1 MSILVTRPHP
11 DNEATADNLRAR
23 GHVVLLAPVLK
34 FEPVA
39 FHDESE
45 ANYSAIIVTS
55 ANAIRAVAPLLQDLG
70 LQDPGLKDLDLL
82 KLPLFAVGEHTAAA
96 ARDAG
101 FAEVIVAG
109 GDAAALRDKVVQSA
123 REKVLKKKGT
133 LLYLAGADLSRDL
146 SGELGAEGFSV
157 VTQTTYRMA
166 PVKILPRD
174 VCDGFAAHGI
184 EAVLH
189 YSRRSARAF
198 LEAARDEGVE
208 ISALAIPQCCLSE
221 TVAAVLREAGASQV
235 LVAASPDENALF
247 GTLERALR
255 TRLA

>member
-11 DNEATADNLRAR
+11 DNEATAENLRAR
-23 GHVVLLAPVLK
+23 GHLVLLAPVLK

-45 ANYSAIIVTS
+45 ADYDGIIVTS
-55 ANAIRAVAPLLQDLG
+55 ANAIRAVAPQLQDL
-70 LQDPGLKDLDLL
+70 DLSQ
-82 KLPLFAVGEHTAAA
+82 LPLFAVGEHTAAA

-109 GDAAALRDKVVQSA
+109 GDAAALRDKVMQSVRA
-123 REKVLKKKGT
+123 KVLKKKST

-146 SGELGAEGFSV
+146 GGELGAEGFNV

-166 PVKILPRD
+166 PVKLLPRE
-174 VCDGFAAHGI
+174 VCEGFAAHGI

-198 LEAARDEGVE
+198 LDAARGEGVE

-221 TVAAVLREAGASQV
+221 TVAGVLREAGASQV
-235 LVAASPDENALF
+235 LVAAMPDENALF
-247 GTLERALR
+247 ETLERALR

>member
-11 DNEATADNLRAR
+11 DNEATSENLRAR
-23 GHVVLLAPVLK
+23 GHVALLAPVLK

-45 ANYSAIIVTS
+45 TSYSAVIVTS
-55 ANAIRAVAPLLQDLG
+55 ANAIRGVAPQLRGLG
-70 LQDPGLKDLDLL
+70 LQE
-82 KLPLFAVGEHTAAA
+82 LPLFAVGEHTAAA

-101 FAEVIVAG
+101 FAEVVVAG
-109 GDAAALRDKVVQSA
+109 GDAAALRDKVMQSA
-123 REKVLKKKGT
+123 RDKRLKKKST

-146 SGELGAEGFSV
+146 GGELGAEGFNV

-166 PVKILPRD
+166 PVKLLPRD
-174 VCDGFAAHGI
+174 VCEGFAAHGI

-198 LEAARDEGVE
+198 LEAARAEGVE

-221 TVAAVLREAGASQV
+221 TVAGVLREAGASQV
-235 LVAASPDENALF
+235 LVAATPDENALF
-247 GTLERALR
+247 DTLERALR

>member
-11 DNEATADNLRAR
+11 DNETTADHLRAR
-23 GHVVLLAPVLK
+23 GHAVLLAPLLK
-34 FEPVA
+34 FEPVV
-39 FHDESE
+39 FHDEGE
-45 ANYSAIIVTS
+45 TGYSAIIVTS
-55 ANAIRAVAPLLQDLG
+55 ANAIRAVAPQLRDLG
-70 LQDPGLKDLDLL
+70 LL
-82 KLPLFAVGEHTAAA
+82 KLPLFAVGEHTARV

-101 FAEVIVAG
+101 FDTVVVAG
-109 GDAAALRDKVVQSA
+109 GDAAALRDKVMQSA
-123 REKVLKKKGT
+123 RDKLFKKKST

-146 SGELGAEGFSV
+146 GAELGAEGFNV

-166 PVKILPRD
+166 PVKHLPRE
-174 VCDGFAAHGI
+174 VCTGFAAHAV

-221 TVAAVLREAGASQV
+221 TVASVLRDAGASQV
-235 LVAASPDENALF
+235 LVAATPDEKALF
-247 GTLERALR
+247 ETLERALR

>member
-11 DNEATADNLRAR
+11 DNEATADALRAR

-34 FEPVA
+34 FEPVP
-39 FHDESE
+39 FHDENE

-55 ANAIRAVAPLLQDLG
+55 ANAIRAVAPQLRE
-70 LQDPGLKDLDLL
+70 LDLL
-82 KLPLFAVGEHTAAA
+82 RLPVFVVGEHTAAA

-109 GDAAALRDKVVQSA
+109 GDAVALRDKVMQSA
-123 REKVLKKKGT
+123 RDKVLKKKST
-133 LLYLAGADLSRDL
+133 VLYLAGADLSRDL
-146 SGELGAEGFSV
+146 GGEFGAEGFNV

-166 PVKILPRD
+166 PVKHLPRE
-174 VCDGFAAHGI
+174 VCEGFAAHGI

-221 TVAAVLREAGASQV
+221 TVASVLRDAGASQA
-235 LVAASPDENALF
+235 LVAATPDENALF
-247 GTLERALR
+247 DALERALR

>member
-1 MSILVTRPHP
+1 
-11 DNEATADNLRAR
+11 
-23 GHVVLLAPVLK
+23 
-34 FEPVA
+34 
-39 FHDESE
+39 
-45 ANYSAIIVTS
+45 
-55 ANAIRAVAPLLQDLG
+55 
-70 LQDPGLKDLDLL
+70 
-82 KLPLFAVGEHTAAA
+82 
-96 ARDAG
+96 
-101 FAEVIVAG
+101 
-109 GDAAALRDKVVQSA
+109 LRDKVIQSV

-146 SGELGAEGFSV
+146 GGELGAEGFSV

-184 EAVLH
+184 RAVLH

-221 TVAAVLREAGASQV
+221 TVAAVLRDAGASQV

>member
-11 DNEATADNLRAR
+11 DNEATSENLRAR

-39 FHDESE
+39 FLDESE
-45 ANYSAIIVTS
+45 TSYGAVIVTS
-55 ANAIRAVAPLLQDLG
+55 ANAIRGVASQFPDLG
-70 LQDPGLKDLDLL
+70 LLE
-82 KLPLFAVGEHTAAA
+82 LPLFAVGEHTAAA

-109 GDAAALRDKVVQSA
+109 GDAAALRDKVMQGA
-123 REKVLKKKGT
+123 RDKRLKKKGT

-146 SGELGAEGFSV
+146 SGELGVEGFNV
-157 VTQTTYRMA
+157 VTHTTYRMA
-166 PVKILPRD
+166 PIKLLPRD
-174 VCDGFAAHGI
+174 VCEGFAAHGI

-198 LEAARDEGVE
+198 LEAARAEGVE

-221 TVAAVLREAGASQV
+221 TVAGVLREAGASQV
-235 LVAASPDENALF
+235 LAAATPDENALF
-247 GTLERALR
+247 DTLERALR

>member
-11 DNEATADNLRAR
+11 DNEATAGNLRAR

-39 FHDESE
+39 FRDES
-45 ANYSAIIVTS
+45 AAGYGAVIVTS
-55 ANAIRAVAPLLQDLG
+55 ANAIRAVAPQLRDLG
-70 LQDPGLKDLDLL
+70 LLE
-82 KLPLFAVGEHTAAA
+82 LPLFAVGEHTASA

-101 FAEVIVAG
+101 FGEVIVAG
-109 GDAAALRDKVVQSA
+109 GDAASLRETIIRSA
-123 REKVLKKKGT
+123 RDKVLKKKST

-146 SGELGAEGFSV
+146 GGELDAEGFNV

-166 PVKILPRD
+166 PVKHLPRE
-174 VCDGFAAHGI
+174 VCEGFAAHGV

-198 LEAARDEGVE
+198 LDAARDEGVE

-221 TVAAVLREAGASQV
+221 TVAGVLRDAGASQV
-235 LVAASPDENALF
+235 LVAATPDENALF
-247 GTLERALR
+247 DTLERALR

>member
-11 DNEATADNLRAR
+11 DNAVTADSLRAR

-45 ANYSAIIVTS
+45 AGYGAIIVTS
-55 ANAIRAVAPLLQDLG
+55 ANAIRAVAPQLQDLG
-70 LQDPGLKDLDLL
+70 LVE
-82 KLPLFAVGEHTAAA
+82 LPLFAVGEHTASV
-96 ARDAG
+96 AREFG
-101 FAEVIVAG
+101 FKDVIVAG
-109 GDAAALRDKVVQSA
+109 GDAASLRTKVMQGVRGKA
-123 REKVLKKKGT
+123 LKKKST

-146 SGELGAEGFSV
+146 GGELGAEGFSV

-166 PVKILPRD
+166 PVKILPRE
-174 VCDGFAAHGI
+174 VCQGFAAHGI

-198 LEAARDEGVE
+198 LDAARDEGVE
-208 ISALAIPQCCLSE
+208 ISALAVPQCCLSE
-221 TVAAVLREAGASQV
+221 TVASVLRDAGASQV
-235 LVAASPDENALF
+235 LVAATPDENALF
-247 GTLERALR
+247 DALERALR

>member
-11 DNEATADNLRAR
+11 DNEATAEGLRAR
-23 GHVVLLAPVLK
+23 GYAVLLAPVLK

-39 FHDESE
+39 FHVENE
-45 ANYSAIIVTS
+45 AVYGAVIVTS
-55 ANAIRAVAPLLQDLG
+55 ANAIRAVAPQLPDLG
-70 LQDPGLKDLDLL
+70 LL

-109 GDAAALRDKVVQSA
+109 GDAAALRDKVMQSA
-123 REKVLKKKGT
+123 RDKLLKKKST

-146 SGELGAEGFSV
+146 GGELGAQGFSV
-157 VTQTTYRMA
+157 VTQTSYRMA
-166 PVKILPRD
+166 PVKHLPRE
-174 VCDGFAAHGI
+174 VCEGFAVHGV

-198 LEAARDEGVE
+198 LDATRDEGVE

-221 TVAAVLREAGASQV
+221 TVAGVLRDAGASQV
-235 LVAASPDENALF
+235 LVAATPDENALF

>member
-11 DNEATADNLRAR
+11 DNEATSENLRAR

-34 FEPVA
+34 FEPIA

-45 ANYSAIIVTS
+45 TSYSAVIVTS
-55 ANAIRAVAPLLQDLG
+55 ANAIRAVAPQLPDLG
-70 LQDPGLKDLDLL
+70 LL

-101 FAEVIVAG
+101 FAEVVVAG
-109 GDAAALRDKVVQSA
+109 GDATALRDKVMQSA
-123 REKVLKKKGT
+123 RDKRLKKKST

-146 SGELGAEGFSV
+146 GGELGAEGFNV
-157 VTQTTYRMA
+157 VTQTTYRMV
-166 PVKILPRD
+166 PVKLLPRD
-174 VCDGFAAHGI
+174 VREGFAAHGI

-198 LEAARDEGVE
+198 LEAARHEGVE

-221 TVAAVLREAGASQV
+221 TVAGVLREAGASQV
-235 LVAASPDENALF
+235 LVAATPDENALF
-247 GTLERALR
+247 DTLERALR

>member
-11 DNEATADNLRAR
+11 DNEETADNLRAR

-45 ANYSAIIVTS
+45 AGYGAVIMTS
-55 ANAIRAVAPLLQDLG
+55 ANAIRAVAPQLRDLG
-70 LQDPGLKDLDLL
+70 LLE
-82 KLPLFAVGEHTAAA
+82 LPLFAVGEHTANV

-101 FAEVIVAG
+101 FTEVIVAG
-109 GDAAALRDKVVQSA
+109 GDAASLRDKVMQSA
-123 REKVLKKKGT
+123 RDKLLKTKST

-146 SGELGAEGFSV
+146 GGELGAEGFRV
-157 VTQTTYRMA
+157 VTQTAYRMA
-166 PVKILPRD
+166 PVKIFPRE
-174 VCDGFAAHGI
+174 VCEGFAAHGI

-198 LEAARDEGVE
+198 LDAARNEGVE

-221 TVAAVLREAGASQV
+221 NVAAVLRDAGASQV
-235 LVAASPDENALF
+235 LVAATPDENALF
-247 GTLERALR
+247 ETLERALR

>member
-11 DNEATADNLRAR
+11 DNETTAESLRAR
-23 GHVVLLAPVLK
+23 GHAVLLAPALK

-45 ANYSAIIVTS
+45 TPYGAILVTS
-55 ANAIRAVAPLLQDLG
+55 ANAIRAVAPQLRDLG
-70 LQDPGLKDLDLL
+70 LLA
-82 KLPLFAVGEHTAAA
+82 LPLFAVGEHTAAA

-101 FAEVIVAG
+101 FAKVIVAG
-109 GDAAALRDKVVQSA
+109 GDAASLRDKVMQSA
-123 REKVLKKKGT
+123 RDKVLKKKSA

-146 SGELGAEGFSV
+146 GGELDAEGFSV
-157 VTQTTYRMA
+157 VTQPTYRMI
-166 PVKILPRD
+166 PVKHLPRE
-174 VCDGFAAHGI
+174 VCEGFAAHGV

-198 LEAARDEGVE
+198 LDAARDEGGE

-221 TVAAVLREAGASQV
+221 TVAGALRDAGASQV
-235 LVAASPDENALF
+235 LVAATPDENALF
-247 GTLERALR
+247 ATLERALR

>member
-11 DNEATADNLRAR
+11 DNEATAEALRAR

-45 ANYSAIIVTS
+45 AGYSAIIVTS
-55 ANAIRAVAPLLQDLG
+55 ANAIRALAPQLRDLG
-70 LQDPGLKDLDLL
+70 LLE
-82 KLPLFAVGEHTAAA
+82 LPLYAVGEHTAAA
-96 ARDAG
+96 ARNAG
-101 FAEVIVAG
+101 FTDIVVAD
-109 GDAAALRDKVVQSA
+109 GDAAALRDKVMQTARSKGLNEKSA
-123 REKVLKKKGT
+123 

-146 SGELGAEGFSV
+146 GGELGAAGFNV
-157 VTQTTYRMA
+157 VTHTTYRMQ
-166 PVKILPRD
+166 PVKHLPRE
-174 VCDGFAAHGI
+174 VCAGFAAHDI
-184 EAVLH
+184 AAVLH

-221 TVAAVLREAGASQV
+221 TIAGVLREAGASQL
-235 LVAASPDENALF
+235 LVAARPDENALF
-247 GTLERALR
+247 ETLERALR
-255 TRLA
+255 ARLA

>member
-11 DNEATADNLRAR
+11 DNEATAENLRAR

-39 FHDESE
+39 FNDESE
-45 ANYSAIIVTS
+45 AGYSAIIATS
-55 ANAIRAVAPLLQDLG
+55 ANAIRAVAPQLPDLG
-70 LQDPGLKDLDLL
+70 LVE
-82 KLPLFAVGEHTAAA
+82 LPLFAVGEHTASV

-101 FAEVIVAG
+101 FTDVIVAG
-109 GDAAALRDKVVQSA
+109 GDAASLRDKVMQGA
-123 REKVLKKKGT
+123 RDKMLKKKST

-166 PVKILPRD
+166 PVNVLPREA
-174 VCDGFAAHGI
+174 CEGFAAHGI

-198 LEAARDEGVE
+198 LDAARDEGVE

-221 TVAAVLREAGASQV
+221 TVASVLRDAGASQV

-247 GTLERALR
+247 DALERALR

>member
-11 DNEATADNLRAR
+11 DNEATAENLRAR
-23 GHVVLLAPVLK
+23 GQVVLLAPMLK

-45 ANYSAIIVTS
+45 ADYGAIIVTS
-55 ANAIRAVAPLLQDLG
+55 ANAIRAVAPQLHELG
-70 LQDPGLKDLDLL
+70 LLE
-82 KLPLFAVGEHTAAA
+82 LPLFAVGEHTAAA

-101 FAEVIVAG
+101 FAEVTVAG
-109 GDAAALRDKVVQSA
+109 GDAAALRDKVMQGA
-123 REKVLKKKGT
+123 RDKVLKKKST

-146 SGELGAEGFSV
+146 GGELGAEGFSV
-157 VTQTTYRMA
+157 VTQTTYRMT

-198 LEAARDEGVE
+198 LDAARDEGVE

-221 TVAAVLREAGASQV
+221 TVASVLRDAGASQV
-235 LVAASPDENALF
+235 LGAATPDENALF
-247 GTLERALR
+247 DTLERALR

>member
-11 DNEATADNLRAR
+11 DNEATAESLRAR
-23 GHVVLLAPVLK
+23 GHEVLFAPALK

-39 FHDESE
+39 FHDEGE
-45 ANYSAIIVTS
+45 APYGAILVTS
-55 ANAIRAVAPLLQDLG
+55 ANAIRAVAPQLRDLG
-70 LQDPGLKDLDLL
+70 LLE
-82 KLPLFAVGEHTAAA
+82 LPLFAVGEHTAAA

-101 FAEVIVAG
+101 FVRVIVAG
-109 GDAAALRDKVVQSA
+109 GDAASLRDKVMQSA
-123 REKVLKKKGT
+123 RDKVLKKKST

-146 SGELGAEGFSV
+146 GGELDAEGFSV
-157 VTQTTYRMA
+157 VTQTTYRMI
-166 PVKILPRD
+166 PVKHLPRA
-174 VCDGFAAHGI
+174 VCEGFAAHGV

-198 LEAARDEGVE
+198 LDAARDEGVE
-208 ISALAIPQCCLSE
+208 ISALAIPHCCLSA
-221 TVAAVLREAGASQV
+221 TVASVLRDAGASQV
-235 LVAASPDENALF
+235 LVAETPDENALF

>member
-11 DNEATADNLRAR
+11 DNEATAENLRAR
-23 GHVVLLAPVLK
+23 GHAVLLAPALK

-39 FHDESE
+39 FHGENE
-45 ANYSAIIVTS
+45 APFGAVLVTS
-55 ANAIRAVAPLLQDLG
+55 ANAIRAVAPQLPDLG
-70 LQDPGLKDLDLL
+70 LL

-96 ARDAG
+96 AREAG

-109 GDAAALRDKVVQSA
+109 GDAASLRDKVKQSA
-123 REKVLKKKGT
+123 RDKVLKKKSV

-146 SGELGAEGFSV
+146 GGELGAEGFRV
-157 VTQTTYRMA
+157 VTQTTYRMT
-166 PVKILPRD
+166 PVKHLPRE
-174 VCDGFAAHGI
+174 VCEGFAAHGI

-198 LEAARDEGVE
+198 LEATRDEGVE
-208 ISALAIPQCCLSE
+208 ISALAIPHCCLSE
-221 TVAAVLREAGASQV
+221 TVAGVLRDAGASQV
-235 LVAASPDENALF
+235 LVAATPDETALF
-247 GTLERALR
+247 DTLERALR

>member
-1 MSILVTRPHP
+1 MAVLVTRPHP
-11 DNEATADNLRAR
+11 DNESTARTLRSR
-23 GHVVLLAPVLK
+23 GYQVLLAPMLR
-34 FEPVA
+34 FEPLP

-55 ANAIRAVAPLLQDLG
+55 ANAIRAIDTQLP
-70 LQDPGLKDLDLL
+70 KLDLL
-82 KLPLFAVGEHTAAA
+82 GLPLFAVGEHTAEA

-101 FAEVIVAG
+101 FAKVIVAG
-109 GDAAALRDKVVQSA
+109 GDAAALHDKIMQAARDKV
-123 REKVLKKKGT
+123 LKRKKGT

-146 SGELGAEGFSV
+146 SGDLGTQGFNV

-166 PVKILPRD
+166 PLNHLPRQVRD
-174 VCDGFAAHGI
+174 AFAANGI

-198 LEAARDEGVE
+198 LDAARGEGVE
-208 ISALAIPQCCLSE
+208 ISALAVPQCCLSE
-221 TVAAVLREAGASQV
+221 SIAAVMRDAGAAQV
-235 LVAASPDENALF
+235 AVAGAPNEIALF
-247 GTLERALR
+247 ETMERALR